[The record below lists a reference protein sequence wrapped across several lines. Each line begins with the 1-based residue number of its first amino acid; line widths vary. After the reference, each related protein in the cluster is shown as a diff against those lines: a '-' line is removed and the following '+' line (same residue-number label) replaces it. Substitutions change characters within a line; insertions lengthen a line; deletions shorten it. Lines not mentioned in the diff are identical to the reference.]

1 MPHELASRVSQLLDH
16 VQHGIFDS
24 DEIGNT
30 IRDLVHLIRARQ
42 PAAQIDTPAPNGRK
56 DKRK

>member
-1 MPHELASRVSQLLDH
+1 MPPELARRVSQLLDH

-42 PAAQIDTPAPNGRK
+42 PAAQIDTPEPKGRK
-56 DKRK
+56 AKRK